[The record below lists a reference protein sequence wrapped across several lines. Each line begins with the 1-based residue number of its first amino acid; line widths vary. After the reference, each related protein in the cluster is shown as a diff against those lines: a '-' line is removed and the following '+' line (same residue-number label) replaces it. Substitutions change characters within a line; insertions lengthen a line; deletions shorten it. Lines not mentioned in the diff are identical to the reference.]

1 MATETQPLTNER
13 RGNIMI
19 DVLIPGENIITVTQG
34 GLLYR
39 DVLGVTQW
47 IDFIDCRDKYL
58 ATVDNATRLD
68 RRYVGCRNTEQS
80 ATIYVRFFSETPV
93 IFSFKNA
100 ARRNLDL
107 IQPLSRVGWYTTICV
122 RSTEA
127 LPVRE

>member
-1 MATETQPLTNER
+1 MTAEAQKATER
-13 RGNIMI
+13 RGNIMV
-19 DVLIPGENIITVTQG
+19 DVVVPGENIITVTRG

-39 DVLGVTQW
+39 DILGVTQW
-47 IDFIDCRDKYL
+47 IEFPQCRDNYL
-58 ATVDNATRLD
+58 AALENPTRLD

-80 ATIYVRFFSETPV
+80 ATVYVRLFSDSPV

-127 LPVRE
+127 IPLRE

>member
-1 MATETQPLTNER
+1 MAMEMQPATTER

-19 DVLIPGENIITVTQG
+19 DVLVPGENIITVTQG
-34 GLLYR
+34 GVLYR
-39 DVLGVTQW
+39 DVVGVTQW
-47 IDFIDCRDKYL
+47 IDFIECRDNYL
-58 ATVDNATRLD
+58 TAIENATRLD

-80 ATIYVRFFSETPV
+80 ATVYVRFFSDTPV

-127 LPVRE
+127 LPGRE